1 MRCIMLE
8 TLKWPLRRGRRS
20 SDSGISGN
28 SGRQRWSIL
37 PVLLYLLFAA
47 TVSAKGLMAPEPEFV
62 EPLQNVTVTAGRDI
76 KLQCS
81 VKHLASFK
89 VAWIH
94 LERSGILT
102 VQNRVITRNPR
113 ISVSHDQHHRW
124 NLHINNIQ
132 ESDSGGY
139 MCQINTAV
147 AKTRIGHVTVV
158 VPPSIN
164 DELSSSDVTAR
175 EHSAVTL
182 RCNATG
188 SPPLSVRWR
197 REDRKLIN
205 INRTLSVM
213 EWEGTHLY
221 LSRINREDMGAYLC
235 IASNGIPPI
244 VSKRIPLSV
253 EFAPSVSVPNQL
265 VGIPIGSTVMLD
277 CHLESSPLALHF
289 WNREDGLVLHES
301 AKYHMQSMSGPSASP
316 NYKTHLRLT
325 IANVTS
331 QDYGS
336 YRCVAKNHFGEADG
350 HIKLYPIQS
359 VTAPTV
365 PYTRSPPVAAVSPD
379 LEWSPSV
386 SKNKT
391 KLRLTDD
398 VTGKARFSDNKF
410 DQDTKNEEGNP
421 NSKSSKVRSN
431 SGWNFIWD
439 PKTSNSGSPRS
450 TLCSMLILITMMLNL
465 VGSMNCF
472 CIAST
477 RSHFASTSARRST
490 HRNCY

>member
-1 MRCIMLE
+1 MLE
-8 TLKWPLRRGRRS
+8 TFEWLLRRGKRGRRS
-20 SDSGISGN
+20 SDSSISGS
-28 SGRQRWSIL
+28 SGRRRWASV
-37 PVLLYLLFAA
+37 PVHFLFNFLLFTA
-47 TVSAKGLMAPEPEFV
+47 TVSAKGLMIPEPEFV

-94 LERSGILT
+94 LERSAILT

-113 ISVSHDQHHRW
+113 ISVSHDQHHTW

-132 ESDSGGY
+132 ESDNGGY

-147 AKTRIGHVTVV
+147 AKTRVGHVTVV

-197 REDRKLIN
+197 REDGRLIN
-205 INRTLSVM
+205 INRTLSVA

-221 LSRINREDMGAYLC
+221 LNRISRLDMGAYLC

-265 VGIPIGSTVMLD
+265 VGIPVGSTVMLD

-301 AKYHMQSMSGPSASP
+301 AKYRMQSLTGPSAAP
-316 NYKTHLRLT
+316 TYKTHLRLA

-336 YRCVAKNHFGEADG
+336 YRCVAKNPFGEADG
-350 HIKLYPIQS
+350 VIKLYHLDWSSP
-359 VTAPTV
+359 VT
-365 PYTRSPPVAAVSPD
+365 
-379 LEWSPSV
+379 
-386 SKNKT
+386 KNKT
-391 KLRLTDD
+391 KLKLTDD
-398 VTGKARFSDNKF
+398 ATGKARFSDNKF
-410 DQDTKNEEGNP
+410 DHDGKNDEENP
-421 NSKSSKVRSN
+421 NSKSSKARSN
-431 SGWNFIWD
+431 SKWNFIWD
-439 PKTSNSGSPRS
+439 PKTSNSGKYYSDEVP
-450 TLCSMLILITMMLNL
+450 MLHSCEL
-465 VGSMNCF
+465 
-472 CIAST
+472 
-477 RSHFASTSARRST
+477 
-490 HRNCY
+490 